1 MCPSL
6 LNLALGSHEVS
17 KQARNESTKVIID
30 HNDVFH
36 FSPLKLFRDPQD
48 AGNEV
53 RFSSAHPF
61 YLETP
66 GPGDSKG
73 TSMNSTVWQYQDW
86 L

>member
-1 MCPSL
+1 M
-6 LNLALGSHEVS
+6 
-17 KQARNESTKVIID
+17 D

-36 FSPLKLFRDPQD
+36 FSPLKHFKDPQD
-48 AGNEV
+48 AGKEV
-53 RFSSAHPF
+53 RFSSAHPS

-73 TSMNSTVWQYQDW
+73 SSKNSTAWQYQGR